1 MQRRKEV
8 LRELIQQQTQQ
19 AAAQQPATILKQ
31 KKTSTDLEKTQNSP
45 VPEDTPPQLR
55 KQETGKSRKQVSIS
69 ENPKGEC
76 LSPQVDSRKV
86 NQASKAAAAAKRKR
100 FGKSLSSEAKAEMPA
115 APKKQV
121 NP

>member
-8 LRELIQQQTQQ
+8 LRELIEKQTQQ

-31 KKTSTDLEKTQNSP
+31 KKTSTDLEKTPAAVGGDDS
-45 VPEDTPPQLR
+45 PPQLR

-86 NQASKAAAAAKRKR
+86 NPASKAAAAAKRKR
-100 FGKSLSSEAKAEMPA
+100 FGKSLSSE
-115 APKKQV
+115 
-121 NP
+121 

>member
-19 AAAQQPATILKQ
+19 AAAQAPATILKQ
-31 KKTSTDLEKTQNSP
+31 KKTSTDLEKTQNSLGA
-45 VPEDTPPQLR
+45 EDSPPQLR

-69 ENPKGEC
+69 ENPKSEC

-100 FGKSLSSEAKAEMPA
+100 FGKSLSSEANDVL
-115 APKKQV
+115 KKQV